1 MNSGLNKT
9 FNMEGIKKPPE
20 HSDNARENLQN
31 DYETVRSSLME
42 MIGIANDMIKPLSVI
57 ADMNEDIKAYEAI
70 IKLLNTITSMN
81 RQLLLFSDK
90 IIDVDNKTSD
100 SGETDTIV
108 LRSTLHNILE
118 EFKDDLPAI

>member
-20 HSDNARENLQN
+20 HSDNARENLQH

-42 MIGIANDMIKPLSVI
+42 MIGIANDMIKPLSVL
-57 ADMNEDIKAYEAI
+57 AEMNEDIKAYEAI

-118 EFKDDLPAI
+118 EFKDDLPQI